1 MCCNGALQQPPRAAS
16 CDMSSEVELQQ
27 LQLRHTALS
36 YVAPD
41 EELHLDRLIE
51 EISELQAEEDHLLDG
66 RLSQDMKEA
75 EAVLDSVLAEGERMT
90 SGLSRRA
97 SSLDSDHAAS
107 RCYDADSWDRS
118 RRVGCHSR
126 MPQSDATLYW
136 DNSRMPRGSPA
147 LGDRCEQLDTSDQLL
162 ADRERMRAA
171 RKRATKGKQP
181 LSSASSTR
189 SRRASEG
196 SHGGL
201 QAEREIRQREIMRAA
216 RRAADPKRRLRAER
230 ERMRAARRAMRVRG
244 EGGIQTAIV

>member
-1 MCCNGALQQPPRAAS
+1 MCAAW
-16 CDMSSEVELQQ
+16 
-27 LQLRHTALS
+27 
-36 YVAPD
+36 
-41 EELHLDRLIE
+41 
-51 EISELQAEEDHLLDG
+51 G

-97 SSLDSDHAAS
+97 SSLDSDRAAS

-118 RRVGCHSR
+118 RRVRCHSR

-147 LGDRCEQLDTSDQLL
+147 LGDRCGQLDTSDQLL

-201 QAEREIRQREIMRAA
+201 QVLAGLNLSASLCLVGLCCFVALHLRQCLPVCVCTCHRSLCPCGAWVSSFLYACICTMN
-216 RRAADPKRRLRAER
+216 
-230 ERMRAARRAMRVRG
+230 
-244 EGGIQTAIV
+244 TAVMPVF

>member
-1 MCCNGALQQPPRAAS
+1 M
-16 CDMSSEVELQQ
+16 
-27 LQLRHTALS
+27 RHTALS

-41 EELHLDRLIE
+41 EELHLDRLID
-51 EISELQAEEDHLLDG
+51 EISELQADEDYLLDR

-90 SGLSRRA
+90 SGLSDKRC
-97 SSLDSDHAAS
+97 SLF
-107 RCYDADSWDRS
+107 YDADSWDRS

-136 DNSRMPRGSPA
+136 DNSRMPRGSPI
-147 LGDRCEQLDTSDQLL
+147 LGDRTEQLDPAAQLQ

-171 RKRATKGKQP
+171 RKRVTKGKQP

-189 SRRASEG
+189 SRRASTG
-196 SHGGL
+196 SQGGL
-201 QAEREIRQREIMRAA
+201 QAEREMRQREIMRAA
-216 RRAADPKRRLRAER
+216 RRAADPRRRLRAER
-230 ERMRAARRAMRVRG
+230 ERMRAARRAMKVRG